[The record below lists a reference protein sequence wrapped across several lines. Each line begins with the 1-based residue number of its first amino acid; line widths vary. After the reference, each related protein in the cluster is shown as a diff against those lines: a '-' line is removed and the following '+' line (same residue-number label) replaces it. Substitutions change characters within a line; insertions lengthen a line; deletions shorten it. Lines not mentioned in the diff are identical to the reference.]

1 MGSLQQT
8 GLVARRATLGVNMSR
23 VLLIVLFLSTSA
35 ILSLPIFN
43 KILRPLYP
51 FIHSSQ
57 HSNIRIKP
65 IKTHTHPHYKPAPE
79 AYAPPPPPPPPAPS
93 SYAPPPPDVPETYKP
108 EPVVYETTPPEPAP
122 YEPSPSEPAPPE
134 PAPYRPA
141 PPAPTPYV
149 PAPPS
154 YSPVKYIRPEHS
166 TIRFAS
172 FDVSLPEEQPAAE
185 VPEPVQTTA
194 KPPTTTAVPILIKD
208 IVDIKQAIVEDAEQ
222 DISELPLEAVL
233 EMAKDPE
240 AEIAILEIAVEKIK
254 EVQAQ
259 EPSVSDPAIE
269 KEAMELPMEV
279 LLEMAEDPEAKEEIL
294 EAAVVR
300 LEETI
305 EEKVKELPL
314 EEV

>member
-65 IKTHTHPHYKPAPE
+65 IKTHKHPHYKP
-79 AYAPPPPPPPPAPS
+79 
-93 SYAPPPPDVPETYKP
+93 D
-108 EPVVYETTPPEPAP
+108 PVVYETTPPEPAP

-166 TIRFAS
+166 NIRFAS

-185 VPEPVQTTA
+185 VPEPAQTAA

-269 KEAMELPMEV
+269 KQAMELPMEV

-300 LEETI
+300 LE
-305 EEKVKELPL
+305 
-314 EEV
+314 